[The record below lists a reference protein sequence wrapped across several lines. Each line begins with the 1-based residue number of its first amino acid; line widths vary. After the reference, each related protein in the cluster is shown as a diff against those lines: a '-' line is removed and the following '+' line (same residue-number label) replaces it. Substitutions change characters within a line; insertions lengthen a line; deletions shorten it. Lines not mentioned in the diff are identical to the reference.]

1 VVPVTRDLLDRTDP
15 SAAAPTPP
23 RGRRAVAA
31 VEVSLAVAAVAVDL
45 WLPSLVLVGM
55 AVVSLAARREG
66 PASLGLHRLPRPRRT
81 VLAVLGLTVAWTALQ
96 VLLMVPLVGH
106 LTGEQQDVS
115 DFTELEGNVAML
127 LLLVGLSWTL
137 AAVGEEVAF
146 RGYLLTRLR
155 EVLGPSRVAVA
166 AAVVLSSAV
175 FGLIH
180 TEQGLVGVL
189 LATIDGVF
197 FAWLRLRFASLWAS
211 VIAHGTGNTIGMV
224 AFFLVGPVGPLW

>member
-1 VVPVTRDLLDRTDP
+1 
-15 SAAAPTPP
+15 
-23 RGRRAVAA
+23 
-31 VEVSLAVAAVAVDL
+31 
-45 WLPSLVLVGM
+45 
-55 AVVSLAARREG
+55 
-66 PASLGLHRLPRPRRT
+66 

-96 VLLMVPLVGH
+96 VLLIVPLVGH

-115 DFTELEGNVAML
+115 DFAELEGNVAML

-224 AFFLVGPVGPLW
+224 AFFLVGPVAPLW